1 MIGHSI
7 GRTIML
13 QLGSFQFGLSTA
25 AYQDLTRRA
34 GWRWASQERFGQEPA
49 LQSTGPESQAMTL
62 AGVIYAEFRGG
73 TGQLDALR
81 SLGGQQQPLRLVD
94 GNGKLLGRWVI
105 ESVEEKQSVFA
116 SKGYPRKQEFNL
128 QLKKFPEP
136 TLAGIAVSTA
146 ASKVFGPAAPVPQ
159 TVVAG
164 SLSSVKAGVS
174 KFVENA
180 ASVASKA
187 AASMTGALDAV
198 KAQAADIG
206 NAAGPV
212 IAATSR
218 GIATVKTLQ
227 SEVAS
232 VKQSLG
238 NMNSLENIQ
247 SAMYGVM
254 STASAASN
262 AGAFASDAAAALGV
276 DLSATTPA
284 IEQSTISV
292 VKNCQVAC
300 GQAATSAT
308 SIYNEADKLWK
319 SATGPSTP

>member
-7 GRTIML
+7 GQTVML

-34 GWRWASQERFGQEPA
+34 GWRWASQDRFGQEPA

-94 GNGKLLGRWVI
+94 GNGRLLGRWVI

-116 SKGYPRKQEFNL
+116 AKGYPRKQEFSL
-128 QLKKFPEP
+128 QLKKFPDP
-136 TLAGIAVSTA
+136 TIAGFPVSTA
-146 ASKVFGPAAPVPQ
+146 ASKVFGPAAAAPP
-159 TVVAG
+159 TVIAG
-164 SLSSVKAGVS
+164 NLSSVKSGVA

-180 ASVASKA
+180 ASAAGKA
-187 AASMTGALDAV
+187 AASMTTTLDAV
-198 KAQAADIG
+198 KAKAAEIG
-206 NAAGPV
+206 NAVGPV
-212 IAATSR
+212 IASVSR
-218 GIATVKTLQ
+218 GIATAKALQ
-227 SEVAS
+227 AEVVS
-232 VKQSLG
+232 VKNSLG
-238 NMNSLENIQ
+238 NLNSLENIQ

-262 AGAFASDAAAALGV
+262 AGAFASDAAKVLGIDLAASSPGIDPSTLI
-276 DLSATTPA
+276 A
-284 IEQSTISV
+284 IQD
-292 VKNCQVAC
+292 CQVSC

-308 SIYNEADKLWK
+308 SIYNEADRLAV
-319 SATGPSTP
+319 SATGTAIA